1 MNGQGIGGIEG
12 AMHTRSTQIVAVSFV
27 ALLGCSD
34 AGGGNLGGGGAAPGT
49 TTGAE
54 GGSGGGGGGSGG
66 ESSTPGSGGHGGAGG
81 SGGESAMSGTGG
93 AGGSGGESATSGTGG
108 AGGSGGESAT
118 SGTGGAGGSGGESA
132 TSGTGGAGGSGGESA
147 TSGTGGAGGSGG
159 ESSAS
164 GTGGAGGSGGESATS
179 GTGGAG
185 GSGGESSTSG
195 TGGAGGS
202 GGESSTSGTGGAGG
216 EGGSAAFGPCGTAG
230 TSFGPPGAFLDLGH
244 QKGLSRLFVSGSRV
258 LSWDYDRWMLWDT
271 DSSAAIADGHAPG
284 GFDPGSPNLGILPF
298 ELPGGVVLRGDIV
311 LIQTDPEHAFELRS
325 AIDGSVLASVT
336 TEYDQA
342 GLASDGSYAWTRRQ
356 STRTITLWSTAG
368 VERWSAAVNHQGDV
382 HAAPDA
388 LRIAPLPPVP
398 LQNSIAVLPAD
409 GSPPTVTPELSG
421 TFHSWFQDG
430 ERFLTTVGTTVR
442 VYSKAGIQEGIVNL
456 PSTKQLAG
464 TRDYF
469 WMLADNRAD
478 SPLMVYRVGG
488 GAVPVAEYP
497 DRADYRY
504 TFAPTERA
512 LALLRKQTSRLDI
525 IDLDGPEVTLTEH
538 APPLVENASVHIDQD
553 LRLAVSNVYGAI
565 SYKGTLTDP
574 GGSGLLGCGT
584 LHSVAGAPSG
594 HVALATGSGKTL
606 VYDTAALDAGPSAVV
621 PFHSNKVL
629 LSADGGLLAAR
640 AALDP
645 MVTDKSLRLFS
656 LPDGAQLASLLREE
670 VIQDF
675 SMSFDGST
683 VGRTYRVDSS
693 RTERVVSDWAG
704 SAPLFQDTGHRPA
717 PLVSP
722 DGHHVVV
729 TDSAPSEGCGFTQ
742 LYEDGAL
749 VNVVP
754 GCAIGWLDD
763 THVLVQSYNR
773 FPQSSRWTYQASTIY
788 DELGNPVAAPPLPR
802 IPIRTDS
809 TDVRDNYGIQ
819 PVSATALYSR
829 YDGVLYDIETGAALA
844 TFPGLRSAVAGAFM
858 VHPCGYGVCA
868 ETY

>member
-1 MNGQGIGGIEG
+1 
-12 AMHTRSTQIVAVSFV
+12 MHTRSTQIVAVSFV

-66 ESSTPGSGGHGGAGG
+66 ESSTPGSGGH
-81 SGGESAMSGTGG
+81 GG

-185 GSGGESSTSG
+185 GSGGESATSG

-202 GGESSTSGTGGAGG
+202 GGESSTSGAGG

-356 STRTITLWSTAG
+356 STSTITLWSTAG

-497 DRADYRY
+497 DRADFRY

>member
-1 MNGQGIGGIEG
+1 
-12 AMHTRSTQIVAVSFV
+12 
-27 ALLGCSD
+27 
-34 AGGGNLGGGGAAPGT
+34 
-49 TTGAE
+49 
-54 GGSGGGGGGSGG
+54 
-66 ESSTPGSGGHGGAGG
+66 
-81 SGGESAMSGTGG
+81 
-93 AGGSGGESATSGTGG
+93 
-108 AGGSGGESAT
+108 
-118 SGTGGAGGSGGESA
+118 
-132 TSGTGGAGGSGGESA
+132 
-147 TSGTGGAGGSGG
+147 
-159 ESSAS
+159 
-164 GTGGAGGSGGESATS
+164 
-179 GTGGAG
+179 
-185 GSGGESSTSG
+185 
-195 TGGAGGS
+195 
-202 GGESSTSGTGGAGG
+202 
-216 EGGSAAFGPCGTAG
+216 
-230 TSFGPPGAFLDLGH
+230 
-244 QKGLSRLFVSGSRV
+244 
-258 LSWDYDRWMLWDT
+258 MLWDT

-284 GFDPGSPNLGILPF
+284 GLDPGDPLFGIPPF
-298 ELPGGVVLRGDIV
+298 ELPGGVVLRGNMV
-311 LIQTDPEHAFELRS
+311 LIQTDPTRAFELRS

-356 STRTITLWSTAG
+356 STSTITLWSNAG
-368 VERWSAAVNHQGDV
+368 VERWSAAVSHHGDV
-382 HAAPDA
+382 YAAPDA
-388 LRIAPLPPVP
+388 LRIAPAP
-398 LQNSIAVLPAD
+398 LGPLHNSVAVLPAD

-442 VYSKAGIQEGIVNL
+442 VYSKAAIQEGIVNL
-456 PSTKQLAG
+456 PSLKQLAG
-464 TRDYF
+464 TRDYL

-512 LALLRKQTSRLDI
+512 LALLHTQSSRLDI

-538 APPLVENASVHIDQD
+538 APPLIQNTRVDIDKD
-553 LRLAVSNVYGAI
+553 LRLAVSNAYGAI

-574 GGSGLLGCGT
+574 EGSGLLGCGA
-584 LHSVAGAPSG
+584 LHSVAGSPSG
-594 HVALATGSGKTL
+594 HVALATGSGRTL
-606 VYDTAALDAGPSAVV
+606 LYDTAALDAGPSAVV

-629 LSADGGLLAAR
+629 LSADGSLLAAR
-640 AALDP
+640 AAFDP
-645 MVTDKSLRLFS
+645 LVTDKSLRLFS
-656 LPDGAQLASLLREE
+656 LPDGAQLASLSRGQ

-683 VGRTYRVDSS
+683 VGCTYRLDEH

-722 DGHHVVV
+722 DGHHFVV

-742 LYEDGAL
+742 FYDDGAL

-763 THVLVQSYNR
+763 THVLVQSYIRN
-773 FPQSSRWTYQASTIY
+773 FESSRWTCQASAIY
-788 DELGNPVAAPPLPR
+788 DELGNPVDAPPLPR

-809 TDVRDNYGIQ
+809 GDSDDDYGIL

-844 TFPGLRSAVAGAFM
+844 TFPGSRSAVAGAFM

>member
-1 MNGQGIGGIEG
+1 MAMNGQGIGGIEG
-12 AMHTRSTQIVAVSFV
+12 AMDTRSTQIVAVSFI

-49 TTGAE
+49 TTGTE
-54 GGSGGGGGGSGG
+54 GGSGGGGGGDGGSGG
-66 ESSTPGSGGHGGAGG
+66 ENPTPGSGGHGGAGG
-81 SGGESAMSGTGG
+81 SGGESS
-93 AGGSGGESATSGTGG
+93 TSG
-108 AGGSGGESAT
+108 S
-118 SGTGGAGGSGGESA
+118 
-132 TSGTGGAGGSGGESA
+132 
-147 TSGTGGAGGSGG
+147 
-159 ESSAS
+159 
-164 GTGGAGGSGGESATS
+164 
-179 GTGGAG
+179 GGAG

-195 TGGAGGS
+195 SGGAGGS
-202 GGESSTSGTGGAGG
+202 GGENSTSGAGG
-216 EGGSAAFGPCGTAG
+216 EGAGGAGGGEEGSAALGPCGTAG
-230 TSFGPPGAFLDLGH
+230 TSFGPPEAFLDLGH

-284 GFDPGSPNLGILPF
+284 GFDPGSPTLGTLPF
-298 ELPGGVVLRGDIV
+298 ELPGGVVLRGNIV

-356 STRTITLWSTAG
+356 STSTITLWSTAG
-368 VERWSAAVNHQGDV
+368 VERWSAAVNHHGDV
-382 HAAPDA
+382 YAAPDA
-388 LRIAPLPPVP
+388 LRIAPEPPVP

-421 TFHSWFQDG
+421 SFHSWFQDG
-430 ERFLTTVGTTVR
+430 ERFLATVGTTVR
-442 VYSKAGIQEGIVNL
+442 VYSKAAIQEGIVNL
-456 PSTKQLAG
+456 PSTTQLAG

-469 WMLADNRAD
+469 WMLADDRAG

-504 TFAPTERA
+504 TFTPTERA
-512 LALLRKQTSRLDI
+512 LALLHKQASRLDI
-525 IDLDGPEVTLTEH
+525 IDLDGPEVTLSEH
-538 APPLVENASVHIDQD
+538 VPPLVANAHVHIDQE

-574 GGSGLLGCGT
+574 DSTGLLGCGA

-645 MVTDKSLRLFS
+645 MVTDTSLRLFS
-656 LPDGAQLASLLREE
+656 LPDGAQLASLSREE

-683 VGRTYRVDSS
+683 VGRTYHVDSH

-742 LYEDGAL
+742 LYEDSAL

-763 THVLVQSYNR
+763 THVLVQSYTR
-773 FPQSSRWTYQASTIY
+773 FLQSSPWTYQASTIY
-788 DELGNPVAAPPLPR
+788 DELGNPVDAPPLPR

-809 TDVRDNYGIQ
+809 GDVSDNYGIQ

>member
-1 MNGQGIGGIEG
+1 
-12 AMHTRSTQIVAVSFV
+12 MHTRTTQIVAVSFV

-34 AGGGNLGGGGAAPGT
+34 AGGGNLGGGGAGPET

-54 GGSGGGGGGSGG
+54 
-66 ESSTPGSGGHGGAGG
+66 GGAGG
-81 SGGESAMSGTGG
+81 SGGESS
-93 AGGSGGESATSGTGG
+93 
-108 AGGSGGESAT
+108 
-118 SGTGGAGGSGGESA
+118 
-132 TSGTGGAGGSGGESA
+132 

-159 ESSAS
+159 ESS
-164 GTGGAGGSGGESATS
+164 TS
-179 GTGGAG
+179 GTG

-216 EGGSAAFGPCGTAG
+216 EGGSAALGPCGTAG

-284 GFDPGSPNLGILPF
+284 GFDPGSPNLGIPPF
-298 ELPGGVVLRGDIV
+298 ELPGGVALRGNLV

-342 GLASDGSYAWTRRQ
+342 GLASDGSYAWTRRR
-356 STRTITLWSTAG
+356 STSTITLWSTAG
-368 VERWSAAVNHQGDV
+368 VERWSAAVNHHGEV

-388 LRIAPLPPVP
+388 LRIAPEPSVP

-421 TFHSWFQDG
+421 SFHSWFQDG

-469 WMLADNRAD
+469 WMLADNRAG

-497 DRADYRY
+497 DRADFRY

-512 LALLRKQTSRLDI
+512 LALLHKQASRLDI
-525 IDLDGPEVTLTEH
+525 IDLDGPEVTLSEH
-538 APPLVENASVHIDQD
+538 VPPLVANARVHIDQD

-574 GGSGLLGCGT
+574 EGSGLLGCGA

-645 MVTDKSLRLFS
+645 MVTDTSLRLFS
-656 LPDGAQLASLLREE
+656 LPDGAQLASLSREE

-683 VGRTYRVDSS
+683 VGRTYHVDSY

-704 SAPLFQDTGHRPA
+704 GAPLFQDTGHRPA

-763 THVLVQSYNR
+763 THVLVQSYTR
-773 FPQSSRWTYQASTIY
+773 FLQSNPWTYQASTIY
-788 DELGNPVAAPPLPR
+788 DELGNPVDAPPLPR

-809 TDVRDNYGIQ
+809 GDVRDNYGIQ
-819 PVSATALYSR
+819 PVSAAALYSR
-829 YDGVLYDIETGAALA
+829 YDGVVYDIETGAALA

-858 VHPCGYGVCA
+858 VHPCGHGVCA
-868 ETY
+868 ESY